1 MAQKETP
8 RVNPLQASNS
18 RKARFNQ
25 SYLLL
30 GANSGA
36 GFAVDFDSVFRGSIV
51 EDCESAAVECAAGH
65 RRGAAEIVVD
75 RSPIVEIQ
83 PDYLFCAYLSITVGG
98 LKLGMVAVLGQDI
111 FCPVRSRD
119 DRTSMGRRKT
129 LVPCDNSNSNQ
140 TDHENCYVLVSQD
153 FFRLAEPY
161 IYSDSQSA
169 RIQSLCSEGAIRNI
183 LNIP

>member
-1 MAQKETP
+1 MDQKETP

-36 GFAVDFDSVFRGSIV
+36 GFAVDFDSVFRDSIV
-51 EDCESAAVECAAGH
+51 EDCESAAVECAARH

-83 PDYLFCAYLSITVGG
+83 PEYLFRAYWSITIRG
-98 LKLGMVAVLGQDI
+98 LKLGMVAVFGQDV
-111 FCPVRSRD
+111 FCPVR
-119 DRTSMGRRKT
+119 GRAGRATTRPRKT
-129 LVPCDNSNSNQ
+129 LVPS
-140 TDHENCYVLVSQD
+140 EN
-153 FFRLAEPY
+153 
-161 IYSDSQSA
+161 
-169 RIQSLCSEGAIRNI
+169 RNGD
-183 LNIP
+183 